1 VETGRDREIGHEPE
15 DPDLAAVRDVLDGNV
30 EAFAAIV
37 SRWQVR
43 LLNLAWRF
51 CRDRAMAEDMAQ
63 EAFIKA
69 FRVIGTFRGEAAFST
84 WLTAVAMNVYRSFL
98 RQRPPPAAILDI
110 DTAETPDAVSRLV
123 VEERAS
129 AIRRLVLT
137 LPRRYQE
144 PLVLFYFQEMN
155 IAETATV
162 LGIPEGTLKA
172 RLHRGRELL
181 KRRLASMNAA
191 RTVDSAPDSA
201 QVTRARE

>member
-1 VETGRDREIGHEPE
+1 V
-15 DPDLAAVRDVLDGNV
+15 LAGNV

-37 SRWQVR
+37 SRWQTR

-69 FRVIGTFRGEAAFST
+69 FRALGTFRAEAAFST
-84 WLTAVAMNVYRSFL
+84 WLTAVAMNAYRSFL
-98 RQRPPPAAILDI
+98 RDRPPPGVILEI
-110 DTAETPDAVSRLV
+110 DAAETPDAVSQLV
-123 VEERAS
+123 VEERAA
-129 AIRRLVLT
+129 AIRQLVLT
-137 LPRRYQE
+137 LPRHYQE

-155 IAETATV
+155 IVETARV

-181 KRRLASMNAA
+181 KRRLMSMNDP
-191 RTVDSAPDSA
+191 RTFDSAPRPV
-201 QVTRARE
+201 QVTRARD